1 MTFYSP
7 IEQAPLI
14 DSAQLADLRAAL
26 GDDESDMI
34 LGLMAGDIAYRV
46 KVIVA
51 AIDHHEGAKARAEA
65 HSLRGAAD
73 GIGARRLAKSCGAVE
88 FGAAN
93 SLPDLSA
100 PLARCGNETIAA
112 IAMARSQRAMS
123 SV

>member
-1 MTFYSP
+1 MTVLDTA
-7 IEQAPLI
+7 EQVPLI

-46 KVIVA
+46 KAIVA
-51 AIDHHEGAKARAEA
+51 AIDHREGAKARAEA

-88 FGAAN
+88 FGPAN
-93 SLPDLSA
+93 SLPGLSA
-100 PLARCGNETIAA
+100 PLARCGNDTIAA
-112 IAMARSQRAMS
+112 IAMARGQRAMS
-123 SV
+123 RV